1 MKYNDVHLKKKNE
14 RKESKKLPMQ
24 STDLKILLA
33 TMTVAFPVLS
43 HRFKQELLG
52 GIDESEFA
60 SFDLLIG

>member
-1 MKYNDVHLKKKNE
+1 
-14 RKESKKLPMQ
+14 MQ